1 MGVTS
6 RGTQSAHTFIMRCLV
21 FLCLL
26 AVAAALPVA
35 EPEADPHL
43 LLPHSLN
50 YFNPFIHSINAGD
63 SHLYSY
69 PYGHHLAYGHR
80 YPLAY
85 GHGYPLTPGYGAAYP
100 LGYPY
105 GYPVVKKAATEE

>member
-1 MGVTS
+1 
-6 RGTQSAHTFIMRCLV
+6 MRCMV

-26 AVAAALPVA
+26 AVALALPVA
-35 EPEADPHL
+35 EPEADPQF

-50 YFNPFIHSINAGD
+50 YFNPFVHSINAGD

-85 GHGYPLTPGYGAAYP
+85 GHGYPLTHGYGAAYP

-105 GYPVVKKAATEE
+105 SYPVVKKAATEE